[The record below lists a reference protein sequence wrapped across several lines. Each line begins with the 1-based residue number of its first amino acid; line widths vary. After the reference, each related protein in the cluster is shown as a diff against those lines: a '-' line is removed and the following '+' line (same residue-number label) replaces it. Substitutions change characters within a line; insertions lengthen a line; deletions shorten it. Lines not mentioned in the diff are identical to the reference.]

1 MSEKLDR
8 AGAVASTLC
17 AIHCAI
23 CALLPAAFGALGL
36 GFLLG
41 HEVEL
46 LLTGIAMVFALVA
59 LVIGFRS
66 HGSVRVAVLLALGI
80 VGLLASRGLE
90 MGSDHHGHH
99 GEEHHAEAEHHD
111 GEDHKGDDHK
121 DEEHKDGEHAAAEK
135 KAEHGEHMMRKVKN
149 MTTPCTSSV
158 RGLAFL
164 AAYFFSLATLQ
175 TSVRAD
181 GAKSKAATD
190 DCAPSFELMLRH

>member
-121 DEEHKDGEHAAAEK
+121 DEEHKDGDHAAAEK
-135 KAEHGEHMMRKVKN
+135 KAEHGEHHDEEGEEHDDTMHLIGAGVGVLGGILLLFGHIANIRASRRRKEQ
-149 MTTPCTSSV
+149 
-158 RGLAFL
+158 GG
-164 AAYFFSLATLQ
+164 
-175 TSVRAD
+175 D
-181 GAKSKAATD
+181 
-190 DCAPSFELMLRH
+190 